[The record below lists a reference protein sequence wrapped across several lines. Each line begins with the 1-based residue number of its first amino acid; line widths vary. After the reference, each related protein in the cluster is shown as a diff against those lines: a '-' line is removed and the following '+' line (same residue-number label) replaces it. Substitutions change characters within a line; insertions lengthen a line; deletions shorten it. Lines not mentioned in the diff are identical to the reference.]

1 MEIVI
6 SEFQNSKF
14 WHFWNFPISYEFC
27 HLSIFWFECQKRGKQ
42 KNADTHCDRM
52 TAATDNRVNKINCSW
67 CALKNCFEFFF
78 WSFSRSQNF
87 LAWHIRQWKLYRGWR
102 WWHPSNFDLLSWKCL
117 KITSKMSRKNVI
129 AVFCETGSWI
139 FTRYIFWHRINFEN
153 RAAKMSFLLK
163 IGAFARK

>member
-1 MEIVI
+1 MNFVILVSFGSNVKKRESEKMQTHTVTEWQPPQIIGLIKSTVHGVLSKIVL
-6 SEFQNSKF
+6 N
-14 WHFWNFPISYEFC
+14 
-27 HLSIFWFECQKRGKQ
+27 
-42 KNADTHCDRM
+42 
-52 TAATDNRVNKINCSW
+52 
-67 CALKNCFEFFF
+67 FFF

-87 LAWHIRQWKLYRGWR
+87 LAWHIRQWKLYRGWG